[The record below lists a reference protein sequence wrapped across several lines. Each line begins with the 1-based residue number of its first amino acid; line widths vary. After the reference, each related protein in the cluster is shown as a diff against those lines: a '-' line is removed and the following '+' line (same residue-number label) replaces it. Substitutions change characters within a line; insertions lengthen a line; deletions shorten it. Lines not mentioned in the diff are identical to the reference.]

1 MLNWICFKQSE
12 DFKMIQMVGIQCKN
26 ASPPSRPSRLEG
38 VSQRAPFHPQVASAE
53 MTLKN
58 FETELAKLNHII
70 NEADADRFQQKKE
83 YDITINERD
92 ILGTQVTH
100 RNPSHRPA
108 PASRQSLH
116 VLARLQ
122 LIRRNDELALL
133 YQKVKIQ
140 QETVSRG
147 EVAYRDKVE
156 DLRVL
161 HLKHNALRRELHIQK
176 VSRPTHAQ
184 QPWLCAP
191 SKARATSCLFSTPC
205 LFHGMSAPDQSSV
218 ERHNRAIWT
227 CCGPRSTPCSASF
240 CRTARR

>member
-1 MLNWICFKQSE
+1 
-12 DFKMIQMVGIQCKN
+12 
-26 ASPPSRPSRLEG
+26 
-38 VSQRAPFHPQVASAE
+38 

-191 SKARATSCLFSTPC
+191 SKARATPCLFSTPC
-205 LFHGMSAPDQSSV
+205 LFPRDECTLTNRPLKGTIEQFGRAAGRGLHPAARASA
-218 ERHNRAIWT
+218 
-227 CCGPRSTPCSASF
+227 GPHEGEGLVRGA
-240 CRTARR
+240 